1 MQGRGSVLGGWGQEG
16 EGCRVSIQFNLV
28 VQASIPF
35 NYQGRRG
42 WWSGERAPP
51 VQLEAGGVAT
61 AGGLAVGSLDQGG
74 YDFVRRFESVTHLLG
89 GNGKVNYL
97 WPVICD
103 LGTRL

>member
-1 MQGRGSVLGGWGQEG
+1 MYWEAGVRKEKGAGY
-16 EGCRVSIQFNLV
+16 QFN
-28 VQASIPF
+28 SIL
-35 NYQGRRG
+35 
-42 WWSGERAPP
+42 WSRH
-51 VQLEAGGVAT
+51 QFHSIIRAGGAGGPESKHHRCSLKLGVWQQQ
-61 AGGLAVGSLDQGG
+61 GGLAVGSLDQGG